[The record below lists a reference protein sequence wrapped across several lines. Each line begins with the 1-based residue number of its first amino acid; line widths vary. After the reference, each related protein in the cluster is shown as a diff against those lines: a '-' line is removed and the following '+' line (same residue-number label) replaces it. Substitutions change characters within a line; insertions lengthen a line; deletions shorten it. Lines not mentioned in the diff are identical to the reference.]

1 MIYSYN
7 ITIYIITITHLK
19 QYSLKLV
26 QLGYTI
32 YMRKRSKKICS
43 NKKNEIKELKRATI
57 QVRIITKKN
66 IFYNIIRTEDGIED
80 DLERRRRHVD
90 LNVVALI

>member
-1 MIYSYN
+1 
-7 ITIYIITITHLK
+7 
-19 QYSLKLV
+19 
-26 QLGYTI
+26 
-32 YMRKRSKKICS
+32 MRKRSKKICS